1 MALIKRHLKR
11 KSVSGNGFF
20 IARQTKRGVFL
31 PFIAQPV
38 NNLSCVLKRR
48 GENVLHFLAF

>member
-1 MALIKRHLKR
+1 M
-11 KSVSGNGFF
+11 GFLLQGKQNVVF
-20 IARQTKRGVFL
+20 FL
-31 PFIAQPV
+31 PFNAQPV